1 MQLTQ
6 LRPEPIPRED
16 FGSEPEPIPRKD
28 FGLEPEPIP
37 REDFGLEPEPIP
49 LGRIF
54 PFSLQSLQAVPIL
67 PWSTLSCDS
76 WSLVSEFSLS

>member
-1 MQLTQ
+1 LQLIQ
-6 LRPEPIPRED
+6 
-16 FGSEPEPIPRKD
+16 
-28 FGLEPEPIP
+28 LEPEPIP
-37 REDFGLEPEPIP
+37 REDFGLEPEPIPRGDFGLESEPIPREDFGLELIP